1 MYLSKSTELF
11 WASRVAQTVKYL
23 PAMQETWVWSP
34 EVENGNPLQ
43 YSCLEGYSPWG
54 RKEPDTTEPLLLQN
68 FTAQRITIMNA
79 HY

>member
-54 RKEPDTTEPLLLQN
+54 RKRATTTRELYSTKNNHNECTFLE
-68 FTAQRITIMNA
+68 II
-79 HY
+79 